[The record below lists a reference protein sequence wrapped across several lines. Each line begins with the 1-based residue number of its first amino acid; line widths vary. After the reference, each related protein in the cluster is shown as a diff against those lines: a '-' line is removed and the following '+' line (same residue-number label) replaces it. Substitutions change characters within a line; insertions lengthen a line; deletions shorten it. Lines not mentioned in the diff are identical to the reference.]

1 MCYGKAEGLV
11 SAESLWVADRTHQ
24 SMAQPVVRIIIHLF
38 RGYTWGASG

>member
-11 SAESLWVADRTHQ
+11 SAESLWVVARTQQ

-38 RGYTWGASG
+38 VGYTLGASG